1 MNRWPSRRV
10 AYPWAARPVRW
21 AAAVTIALG
30 AVLVRLWWLEPV
42 LQGTSPFIQSYPA
55 VLVAAWIGGFVGGIL
70 ATAAS
75 ILAITYLLLSPE
87 GAFGVASVADQLT
100 LAIFGALGILVGAVL
115 HARKE
120 SQRRATESE
129 ERYRSLVEL
138 SPDAVFVHAHGRIAY
153 VNATTVRLLGAADA
167 AQLMGRSSFDFVAP
181 ASQDLA
187 RSRTQQLYSETKR
200 VPPVEQLWVRLDG
213 RELPVEVT
221 AARVPW
227 GAGEAVQVIFRDIS
241 ERKRA
246 DEERQAL
253 LERAEAARV
262 QSEEA
267 NRLKEEFLAVLSH
280 ELRTPLNAV
289 LGWARVIKKGVSR
302 PEHLTHA
309 LTVIERNAAAQVQII
324 EDLLDVSRIITG
336 RFRLAMAPMDLRQ
349 AATNAMESVRPAAS
363 AKDLTLNVT
372 LPPEDVVVLG
382 DAVRLQQVAW
392 NLLTNAVKFTEP
404 GGLVNLTVRHLGAD
418 AELMVSDTG
427 LGISAEFLPHVFD
440 RFRQQDSSSTRASS
454 GLGLGLSLVRHLV
467 EAHGGRV
474 NASSPGLGSGSTFA
488 VRLPIAGARRALPPD
503 SALDRPASELT
514 ASPGA
519 E

>member
-1 MNRWPSRRV
+1 
-10 AYPWAARPVRW
+10 
-21 AAAVTIALG
+21 
-30 AVLVRLWWLEPV
+30 
-42 LQGTSPFIQSYPA
+42 
-55 VLVAAWIGGFVGGIL
+55 
-70 ATAAS
+70 
-75 ILAITYLLLSPE
+75 
-87 GAFGVASVADQLT
+87 
-100 LAIFGALGILVGAVL
+100 
-115 HARKE
+115 
-120 SQRRATESE
+120 
-129 ERYRSLVEL
+129 
-138 SPDAVFVHAHGRIAY
+138 
-153 VNATTVRLLGAADA
+153 
-167 AQLMGRSSFDFVAP
+167 
-181 ASQDLA
+181 
-187 RSRTQQLYSETKR
+187 
-200 VPPVEQLWVRLDG
+200 
-213 RELPVEVT
+213 
-221 AARVPW
+221 
-227 GAGEAVQVIFRDIS
+227 VQVIFRDIS

-246 DEERQAL
+246 DAERQGL
-253 LERAEAARV
+253 LERAEAARA
-262 QSEEA
+262 QAEEA

-336 RFRLAMAPMDLRQ
+336 RFRLAMGLMDLRQ

-372 LPPEDVVVLG
+372 LPPEEVVVLG

-474 NASSPGLGSGSTFA
+474 HASSPGLGSGSTFA

-514 ASPGA
+514 ATPGA